1 VKFAVNLFR
10 SGFNVFGV
18 PSGRAIRSQSFFEQ
32 KKLKKRISA
41 SIPNA
46 NPYSLE
52 LFGVIGF
59 LK

>member
-1 VKFAVNLFR
+1 L
-10 SGFNVFGV
+10 GV

-46 NPYSLE
+46 TLNSLE
-52 LFGVIGF
+52 F
-59 LK
+59 